1 MQSFTARVSEHQLI
15 AGSFQYLHLELLKPD
30 RIEFQAG
37 QYLILTIDSAKG
49 IRRDYSIGS
58 QPEINHAIEL
68 LVDVKPQG
76 PGSTYLKNLKI
87 GDQVE
92 FVAPFGNFV
101 VAENCLKRSDLAAAR
116 SDLNKSHQLLF
127 AATGSGISPIR
138 SMILDLFLTK
148 KYQGS
153 IRLWWGMRR
162 QEDCFWIED
171 FDNLEKEYPNF
182 KWDLVLSN
190 PPSDWPLHSGHV
202 TKHVLDY
209 VQNVAKGQGPRA
221 KGQTNSG
228 FPLAFSPKP
237 LALDACFYLCGNK
250 FMIEEISTKLEEFGI
265 NREHIHTEKFF

>member
-101 VAENCLKRSDLAAAR
+101 VDENCLKRSDLAAAR

-171 FDNLEKEYPNF
+171 FDNLEK
-182 KWDLVLSN
+182 
-190 PPSDWPLHSGHV
+190 
-202 TKHVLDY
+202 
-209 VQNVAKGQGPRA
+209 
-221 KGQTNSG
+221 
-228 FPLAFSPKP
+228 
-237 LALDACFYLCGNK
+237 
-250 FMIEEISTKLEEFGI
+250 
-265 NREHIHTEKFF
+265 

>member
-101 VAENCLKRSDLAAAR
+101 VDENCLKRSDLAAAR

-202 TKHVLDY
+202 TKHVLEY
-209 VQNVAKGQGPRA
+209 AQTQN
-221 KGQTNSG
+221 S
-228 FPLAFSPKP
+228 
-237 LALDACFYLCGNK
+237 ACYYLCGNK
-250 FMIEEISTKLEEFGI
+250 FMIEEISTKLAEFGI

>member
-101 VAENCLKRSDLAAAR
+101 FV
-116 SDLNKSHQLLF
+116 
-127 AATGSGISPIR
+127 ATGSGISPIR
-138 SMILDLFLTK
+138 SIILDLFLTK

-202 TKHVLDY
+202 TKHVLEY
-209 VQNVAKGQGPRA
+209 AQTQN
-221 KGQTNSG
+221 S
-228 FPLAFSPKP
+228 
-237 LALDACFYLCGNK
+237 ACYYLCGNK
-250 FMIEEISTKLEEFGI
+250 FMIEEISTKLAEFGI